1 MRRLMNL
8 TPVLLLFCVAV
19 PNAWATQATLVVDSD
34 PRGATV
40 LVDGGEYGVTP
51 LETTVDLAR
60 DTSRECTV
68 TVRMQAY
75 NDAERKVTLSAG
87 ERTDLGVIRLISPHP
102 LPPGARPLPD
112 QKVGVM
118 EAGYAVVASDGAVMV
133 WVPAGP
139 FTAGYPLNYAR
150 GQEAQDMNPYRT
162 VELDGFWIDRYEVTN
177 SLYKA
182 FVDATGAA
190 APANWV
196 DGKIPGGEEDYPVVN
211 VTEDDADAYARWARK
226 RLPTEDQW
234 EKAARGPDDMRV
246 FPWGDKF
253 EPGDANIGR
262 AAGGPKP
269 VGSFPKDLSPY
280 GVYDM
285 AGNVREWVVGTW
297 EGHPDRLILRG
308 GSFGSSEASDN
319 PEFAMIPCRGWIT
332 PDVVP
337 TRVHLTGFRCV
348 VSG

>member
-1 MRRLMNL
+1 MRRLTNV
-8 TPVLLLFCVAV
+8 TPILLLSCVPT

-51 LETTVDLAR
+51 LETTVDLGR

-68 TVRMQAY
+68 TVKMEAY

-139 FTAGYPLNYAR
+139 FTAGYPLDYPE
-150 GQEAQDMNPYRT
+150 GQEAQDMNPHRT
-162 VELDGFWIDRYEVTN
+162 VQLDGFWIDRYEVTN
-177 SLYKA
+177 KLYKA
-182 FVDATGAA
+182 YVDASGAVP
-190 APANWV
+190 PADWT
-196 DGKIPGGEEDYPVVN
+196 DGKIPDGQEDWPVVN
-211 VTEDDADAYARWARK
+211 VTIDDADAYARWARK
-226 RLPTEDQW
+226 RLPTEGQW
-234 EKAARGPDDMRV
+234 EKAARGPEDERL
-246 FPWGDKF
+246 FPWGDKL
-253 EPGDANIGR
+253 EPGDANVGR
-262 AAGGPKP
+262 WVGQPSP
-269 VGSFPKDLSPY
+269 VGSFPKDVSPY
-280 GVYDM
+280 GVLDM
-285 AGNVREWVVGTW
+285 AGNVREWVAGQW
-297 EGHPDRLILRG
+297 EGRPNRLIVRG
-308 GSFGSSEASDN
+308 GSFGSTEESDR
-319 PEFAMIPCRGWIT
+319 PKYAMIPWRGWIT
-332 PDVVP
+332 PDLVP